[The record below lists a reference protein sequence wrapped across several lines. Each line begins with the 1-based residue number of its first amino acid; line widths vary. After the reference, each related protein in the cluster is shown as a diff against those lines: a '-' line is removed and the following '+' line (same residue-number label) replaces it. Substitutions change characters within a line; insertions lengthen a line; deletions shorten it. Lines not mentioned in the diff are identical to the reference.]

1 MKKEK
6 IIPLFLVLVVVGAL
20 LFSSVS
26 ALAGANPGHGKSLG
40 EARKALEQEL
50 LSQAGAAF
58 VGITHSENEGE
69 VILFVEDEQAKQKMP
84 RSFDGYKVRTEVTG
98 KIQAFST
105 QVAEPLIDVSDERKA
120 VVRPLVGGTSLSAY
134 VTKGQAI
141 YQYSGTLGMITYDDK
156 VLSNAH
162 VIAMNP
168 ETGAFL
174 PTGTPILQPGTG
186 DGGRPPDE
194 RVGELEA
201 YIPISF
207 DPGVPNYADAAIGS
221 IDYGVEASPG
231 RQFSETGDYWIQ
243 DWTNVSEGNTVRK
256 SGRTTGVTTAEV
268 LHTNVSVRVYYG
280 DEWAYFEDQI
290 TVEQENWSFAGPG
303 DSGSA
308 VDKNGKFVGL
318 LFAGSADS
326 AVICKAQHIID
337 GLGIALEPTEGQYS
351 LTISGTPGG
360 STTPN
365 EGRHFYD
372 PGTVVNLV
380 AVPAEHYHFVEWTGD
395 VGTIGNRYAA
405 STAIT
410 MNGSYSITAE
420 FELDPGWYGL
430 IVSSTLGG
438 SVATPGEGIFV
449 YAANATVG
457 LVAVNETHCH
467 FAEWTGDVSTVGNV
481 TAPATTITMNASYSV
496 TADFELD
503 PGWYRLTTS
512 STEGGT
518 VTTPGEGNFVY
529 AANTTVPI
537 AAEPDEGYKFLKW
550 TGNVSTIADIYA
562 ASTTVTM
569 NASYSITALF
579 DWLYPEATEQLII
592 SSTSGGSVIV
602 PGEGTKYY
610 SLGEKV
616 TLVAQPDEG
625 HEFIRWSG
633 DVDTIFDVY
642 AASTTI
648 TMDMPYSITANFSG
662 GGLCFIATAVSGTP
676 MAEEIQVLREFRD
689 GFMLTN
695 PAGRALVDFYYRVSP
710 PVAEFISE
718 HPGAGSLVRVALLP
732 AIAMSTIVVNTS
744 PAEKGAVAALVV
756 LAAVAVAIWATRR
769 RSNTGI
775 RLKANGTIGATLPRA
790 VR

>member
-1 MKKEK
+1 MLYYGLFEVTLEMKKEK

-50 LSQAGAAF
+50 LSQAGAGF

-69 VILFVEDEQAKQKMP
+69 VIVFVEDEQAKQKMP

-207 DPGVPNYADAAIGS
+207 DPGVPNYADAATGS

-337 GLGIALEPTEGQYS
+337 GLGIALEPLYS
-351 LTISGTPGG
+351 LTISSTSGG
-360 STTPN
+360 SVSEPG
-365 EGRHFYD
+365 ERMFLYD
-372 PGTVVNLV
+372 APTVVNLV
-380 AVPAEHYHFVEWTGD
+380 AVPDEHYHFGDWTGD
-395 VGTIGNRYAA
+395 VGTIADPGDA
-405 STAIT
+405 STTIT
-410 MNGSYSITAE
+410 VDGNYRITAG

-430 IVSSTLGG
+430 TLSST
-438 SVATPGEGIFV
+438 P
-449 YAANATVG
+449 
-457 LVAVNETHCH
+457 
-467 FAEWTGDVSTVGNV
+467 
-481 TAPATTITMNASYSV
+481 
-496 TADFELD
+496 
-503 PGWYRLTTS
+503 
-512 STEGGT
+512 
-518 VTTPGEGNFVY
+518 
-529 AANTTVPI
+529 
-537 AAEPDEGYKFLKW
+537 
-550 TGNVSTIADIYA
+550 
-562 ASTTVTM
+562 
-569 NASYSITALF
+569 
-579 DWLYPEATEQLII
+579 
-592 SSTSGGSVIV
+592 GGSVIN
-602 PGEGTKYY
+602 PGEG
-610 SLGEKV
+610 V
-616 TLVAQPDEG
+616 
-625 HEFIRWSG
+625 
-633 DVDTIFDVY
+633 
-642 AASTTI
+642 
-648 TMDMPYSITANFSG
+648 
-662 GGLCFIATAVSGTP
+662 
-676 MAEEIQVLREFRD
+676 
-689 GFMLTN
+689 
-695 PAGRALVDFYYRVSP
+695 
-710 PVAEFISE
+710 
-718 HPGAGSLVRVALLP
+718 
-732 AIAMSTIVVNTS
+732 
-744 PAEKGAVAALVV
+744 
-756 LAAVAVAIWATRR
+756 
-769 RSNTGI
+769 
-775 RLKANGTIGATLPRA
+775 
-790 VR
+790 